1 MHGVQCTGIYT
12 WLGSLNSCILLLDAE
27 SDPEIMNLKDLSR
40 YVLSQRKDIYSD
52 NHKHSGIGR
61 RLLDPSYDFKQSNEH
76 AIQPL

>member
-1 MHGVQCTGIYT
+1 MYGVRCTVYRYDRMYT

-61 RLLDPSYDFKQSNEH
+61 RLLGPSYDFK
-76 AIQPL
+76 